1 MSDCMIFQRQN
12 IFIFEIIRQYVIYLI
27 SEANISPNS
36 LIATFSDFCQLRR
49 ANEIFFFAKMLK
61 NDDIALAGIG
71 GLSNQFSL

>member
-36 LIATFSDFCQLRR
+36 
-49 ANEIFFFAKMLK
+49 
-61 NDDIALAGIG
+61 
-71 GLSNQFSL
+71 